1 MEVYTPYISDKP
13 DKKYF
18 IITPNGNKIYFGAAG
33 YEHYTDGHLNEKRRE
48 LYEKRHSKR
57 ENWNDPNTSGFW
69 SYRYLWLYQTKKEA
83 LQNIRRFLKGK
94 Q

>member
-13 DKKYF
+13 NKKYF
-18 IITPNGNKIYFGAAG
+18 IITPSGKKIYFGAAG
-33 YEHYTDGHLNEKRRE
+33 YEHYTDGHLNEKRRQ
-48 LYEKRHSKR
+48 LYEKRHLKR

-83 LQNIRRFLKGK
+83 LQNIRKFLKDK
-94 Q
+94 K